1 MWYDLP
7 MEKKRVLIIH
17 TGGTI
22 GMVRTEHGYA
32 PRSGAL
38 LNELSQIRDLSSSE
52 MPEWDLIEFEP
63 LLDSTNVRYEQWNSI
78 ADTISL
84 HYDKYDGFVV
94 LHGTD
99 TLAYSASALSFILE
113 GLDKPVVFTGAQI
126 PLCELRSDGRDNLIT
141 SMMIA
146 ADGVI
151 REVSLCFGDEILRGN
166 RSIKY
171 SADGMVA
178 FTSPNY
184 NKLADAGISIE
195 YNHAAINEYK
205 KNPLHSGAVNFVRF
219 KESRIAVIKIVP
231 GIQFGIY
238 RPMISESLEGLVL
251 ETFGKGNIPDYD
263 PALSGI
269 ISEASRSGTIVVVCT
284 QCPAGTVSLGA
295 YEAGS
300 TLVKAGAVSG
310 GSMTTEAAYT
320 KLMYLLSKNLPNDDV
335 RRLMQTDLR
344 GELAD

>member
-1 MWYDLP
+1 MD
-7 MEKKRVLIIH
+7 KKKILIIH

-22 GMVRTEHGYA
+22 GMVRTENGYA
-32 PRSGAL
+32 PKSGAIIE
-38 LNELSQIRDLSSSE
+38 ELKQIRDLNSPD

-78 ADTISL
+78 ADMVSL
-84 HYDKYDGFVV
+84 YYDRYDGFVV

-99 TLAYSASALSFILE
+99 TLAYTASALSFMLE

-141 SMMIA
+141 SIMIA
-146 ADGVI
+146 ADGII
-151 REVSLCFGDEILRGN
+151 REVSLCFGDSVLRGN
-166 RSIKY
+166 RAIKY

-195 YNHAAINEYK
+195 YNHACINDYV
-205 KNPLHSGAVNFVRF
+205 KNSLHSDTLKVEKL
-219 KESRIAVIKIVP
+219 KECRIAVIKIVP
-231 GIQFGIY
+231 GIQFEIFEPI
-238 RPMISESLEGLVL
+238 RFDQLEGLVL

-263 PALSGI
+263 PALSRL
-269 ISEASRSGTIVVVCT
+269 ISEASKCGTIVVVCT

-300 TLVKAGAVSG
+300 ALVKAGAVSG
-310 GSMTTEAAYT
+310 GNMTTEAAIT
-320 KLMYLLSKNLPNDDV
+320 KLTYLLSKGLPEDDI

-344 GELAD
+344 GELN

>member
-1 MWYDLP
+1 
-7 MEKKRVLIIH
+7 
-17 TGGTI
+17 
-22 GMVRTEHGYA
+22 MVRTANGFA
-32 PRSGAL
+32 PKAGAIIE
-38 LNELSQIRDLSSSE
+38 ELQQIRDLNSPY
-52 MPEWDLIEFEP
+52 MPEWDIIEFDP

-78 ADTISL
+78 ADAIAL
-84 HYDKYDGFVV
+84 YYDKYDGFVV

-99 TLAYSASALSFILE
+99 TLAYSASALSFMLE

-151 REVSLCFGDEILRGN
+151 REVSLCFGDAILRGN
-166 RSIKY
+166 RAIKY

-184 NKLADAGISIE
+184 NMLADAGISIE
-195 YNHAAINEYK
+195 YNHACINDYVK
-205 KNPLHSGAVNFVRF
+205 SALHSDSLHAVRL
-219 KESRIAVIKIVP
+219 KKSRIAVIKVFP
-231 GIQFGIY
+231 GIQFEIFE
-238 RPMISESLEGLVL
+238 PIMCETLDGLVL

-263 PALSGI
+263 PALSRI
-269 ISEASRSGTIVVVCT
+269 ISEASKCGTIVVVCT

-300 TLVKAGAVSG
+300 ALVRSGAVSG
-310 GSMTTEAAYT
+310 GNMTTEAAIT
-320 KLMYLLSKNLPNDDV
+320 KLTYLLSKDLPKDEI

-344 GELAD
+344 GELTK

>member
-1 MWYDLP
+1 
-7 MEKKRVLIIH
+7 MEKKKILIIH

-22 GMVRTEHGYA
+22 GMVRTANGFA
-32 PRSGAL
+32 PKAGAIIE
-38 LNELSQIRDLSSSE
+38 ELKQIRDLNSPY
-52 MPEWDLIEFEP
+52 MPEWDLIEFDP

-78 ADTISL
+78 ADAISL
-84 HYDKYDGFVV
+84 YYDKYDGFVV

-99 TLAYSASALSFILE
+99 TLAYSASALSFMLE

-151 REVSLCFGDEILRGN
+151 REVSLCFGDAILRGN
-166 RSIKY
+166 RAIKY

-184 NKLADAGISIE
+184 NMLADAGINIE
-195 YNHAAINEYK
+195 YNHACINDYV
-205 KNPLHSGAVNFVRF
+205 KNSLHSDYLHVVRL
-219 KESRIAVIKIVP
+219 KESRIAVIKVFP
-231 GIQFGIY
+231 GIQFEIFE
-238 RPMISESLEGLVL
+238 PIMCETLDGLVL

-263 PALSGI
+263 PALSRI
-269 ISEASRSGTIVVVCT
+269 ISEASRCGTIVVVCT

-300 TLVKAGAVSG
+300 ALVRSGAVSG
-310 GSMTTEAAYT
+310 GNMTTEAAIT
-320 KLMYLLSKNLPNDDV
+320 KLTYLLSKDLPKDEI

-344 GELAD
+344 GELTK

>member
-1 MWYDLP
+1 
-7 MEKKRVLIIH
+7 MEKKKILIIH

-22 GMVRTEHGYA
+22 GMVRTENGYA
-32 PRSGAL
+32 PESGAL
-38 LNELSQIRDLSSSE
+38 IEELKQIRDLTSPD

-78 ADTISL
+78 AEAITL
-84 HYDKYDGFVV
+84 YYDKYDGFVV

-99 TLAYSASALSFILE
+99 TLAYSASALSFMLE

-151 REVSLCFGDEILRGN
+151 REVSLCFGDAILRGN
-166 RSIKY
+166 RAIKY

-178 FTSPNY
+178 FTSPNC
-184 NKLADAGISIE
+184 NKLADAGITIE
-195 YNHAAINEYK
+195 YNHASINEYV
-205 KNPLHSGAVNFVRF
+205 KNSLHTGSLNTV
-219 KESRIAVIKIVP
+219 KLEETRIAVIKVVP
-231 GIQFGIY
+231 GIQFDIFE
-238 RPMISESLEGLVL
+238 PIMCETLDGLVL

-263 PALSGI
+263 PALSRL
-269 ISEASRSGTIVVVCT
+269 ISEARRCGTIVVVCT
-284 QCPAGTVSLGA
+284 QCPAGTVSLGT
-295 YEAGS
+295 YKAGS
-300 TLVKAGAVSG
+300 ALVEAGAVSG
-310 GSMTTEAAYT
+310 GSMTTEAAIT
-320 KLMYLLSKNLPNDDV
+320 KLTYLLSKGLHKDEI

-344 GELAD
+344 GELNN

>member
-1 MWYDLP
+1 
-7 MEKKRVLIIH
+7 MEKKKILIIH

-22 GMVRTEHGYA
+22 GMVRTANGFA
-32 PRSGAL
+32 PKAGAIIE
-38 LNELSQIRDLSSSE
+38 ELKQIRDLNSPY
-52 MPEWDLIEFEP
+52 MPEWDLMEFDP
-63 LLDSTNVRYEQWNSI
+63 ILDSTNVRYEQWNSI
-78 ADTISL
+78 ADAISL
-84 HYDKYDGFVV
+84 YYDKYDGFVV

-99 TLAYSASALSFILE
+99 TLAYSASALSFMLE

-151 REVSLCFGDEILRGN
+151 REVSLCFGDAILRGN
-166 RSIKY
+166 RAIKY

-184 NKLADAGISIE
+184 NMLADAGINIE
-195 YNHAAINEYK
+195 YNHACINDYV
-205 KNPLHSGAVNFVRF
+205 KNSLHSDYLHVVRL
-219 KESRIAVIKIVP
+219 KESRIAVIKVFP
-231 GIQFGIY
+231 GIQFEIFE
-238 RPMISESLEGLVL
+238 PIMCETLDGLVL

-263 PALSGI
+263 PALSRI
-269 ISEASRSGTIVVVCT
+269 ISEASKCGTIVVVCT

-300 TLVKAGAVSG
+300 ALVRAGAVSG
-310 GSMTTEAAYT
+310 GNMTTEAAIT
-320 KLMYLLSKNLPNDDV
+320 KLTYLLSKDLPKDDI
-335 RRLMQTDLR
+335 RRLMRTDLR
-344 GELAD
+344 GELTK

>member
-1 MWYDLP
+1 
-7 MEKKRVLIIH
+7 MEKKKILIIH

-22 GMVRTEHGYA
+22 GMVRTANGFA
-32 PRSGAL
+32 PKAGAIIE
-38 LNELSQIRDLSSSE
+38 ELKQIRDLNSPY
-52 MPEWDLIEFEP
+52 MPEWDLIEFDP

-78 ADTISL
+78 ADAISL
-84 HYDKYDGFVV
+84 YYDKYDGFVV

-99 TLAYSASALSFILE
+99 TLAYSASALSFMLE

-151 REVSLCFGDEILRGN
+151 REVSLCFGDAILRGN
-166 RSIKY
+166 RAIKY

-184 NKLADAGISIE
+184 NMLADAGINIE
-195 YNHAAINEYK
+195 YNHACINDYV
-205 KNPLHSGAVNFVRF
+205 KNSLHSDYLHVVRL
-219 KESRIAVIKIVP
+219 KESRIAVIKVFP
-231 GIQFGIY
+231 GIQFEIFE
-238 RPMISESLEGLVL
+238 PIMCEALDGLVL

-263 PALSGI
+263 PALSRI
-269 ISEASRSGTIVVVCT
+269 ISEASKCGTIVVVCT

-300 TLVKAGAVSG
+300 ALVRAGAVSG
-310 GSMTTEAAYT
+310 GHMTTEAAIT
-320 KLMYLLSKNLPNDDV
+320 KLTYLLSKDLPKDDI
-335 RRLMQTDLR
+335 RRLMRTDLR
-344 GELAD
+344 GELTK